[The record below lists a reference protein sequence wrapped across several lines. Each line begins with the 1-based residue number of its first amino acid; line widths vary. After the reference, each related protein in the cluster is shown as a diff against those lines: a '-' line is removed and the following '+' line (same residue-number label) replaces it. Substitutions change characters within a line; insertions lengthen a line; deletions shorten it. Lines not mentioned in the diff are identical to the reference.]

1 MQHILVD
8 IFLSYSFSSSIQ
20 TVEPTQKTHNDEKNL
35 RRRGEQASIHVGCEQ
50 FRFFWDIHIWTPLL
64 LTISQYKSTKCKLTS
79 TILFQMTQN
88 HKVLQSGFAL
98 NHYHHR
104 WKIFITKPNL
114 LRGCTTFRCRTEHL
128 LLAYIKLSQKNG
140 HSNLTLGKCNL
151 LSTLNVSQ
159 TSTMQSGHTIMYWY
173 PIYTNFRA
181 KICYF
186 SNFKS
191 VVFLL
196 FRSSWEEFHAWWASA
211 DIHDIIVWG
220 AGEKSLCP
228 CSC

>member
-1 MQHILVD
+1 VILKVQRLDTTCQGSPHEVWIWTECSVFPWPTKWGISDWFIFWRNCNRWTMQHILVD

-104 WKIFITKPNL
+104 W
-114 LRGCTTFRCRTEHL
+114 
-128 LLAYIKLSQKNG
+128 
-140 HSNLTLGKCNL
+140 
-151 LSTLNVSQ
+151 
-159 TSTMQSGHTIMYWY
+159 
-173 PIYTNFRA
+173 
-181 KICYF
+181 
-186 SNFKS
+186 
-191 VVFLL
+191 
-196 FRSSWEEFHAWWASA
+196 
-211 DIHDIIVWG
+211 
-220 AGEKSLCP
+220 
-228 CSC
+228 